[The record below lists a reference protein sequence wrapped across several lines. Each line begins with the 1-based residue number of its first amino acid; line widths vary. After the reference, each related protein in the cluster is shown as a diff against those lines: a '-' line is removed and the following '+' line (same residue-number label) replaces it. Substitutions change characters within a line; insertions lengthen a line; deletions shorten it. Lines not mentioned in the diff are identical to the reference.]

1 MSNMDNIFKKNIS
14 IEKEIDDFLNQFS
27 EAGLLFK
34 SGVDIY
40 LNGKKERFKRTIDEI
55 TQMEHNG
62 DALRRSIEEKLYR
75 KTLIPESRGDVLE
88 LLESLDAL
96 LDRFKGAL
104 YRFDIECIEIDPK
117 FHDDFKELVRNVVN
131 ASEALVQSSRS
142 FFKDIS
148 SVANYMHKVSFWETE
163 SDKISTMLQKKIF
176 KDNEMRLSQK
186 MQLRD
191 FVRHVDKIADRA
203 EDVADDLS
211 IFVIKRS
218 L

>member
-1 MSNMDNIFKKNIS
+1 MGKILKDNIS
-14 IEKEIDDFLNQFS
+14 IEKQIDDFLNQVS

-34 SGVDIY
+34 IGIDIY
-40 LNGKKERFKRTIDEI
+40 LSGKKDRFQRTIDEI
-55 TQMEHNG
+55 TEIEHKG

-75 KTLIPESRGDVLE
+75 KTLIPESRGDVLD
-88 LLESLDAL
+88 LLENLDAL

-104 YRFDIECIEIDPK
+104 YRFDIECIEINPK
-117 FHDDFKELVRNVVN
+117 FHDDFKELVRNVVK
-131 ASEALVQSSRS
+131 ASEAIVQSSRS

-148 SVANYMHKVSFWETE
+148 SVANFIHKVSFWETE
-163 SDKISTMLQKKIF
+163 SDKISTGLQKRIF
-176 KDNEMRLSQK
+176 RQNEIPLSHR

-203 EDVADDLS
+203 EDVADKLS

>member
-1 MSNMDNIFKKNIS
+1 MDNILKKNTS

-27 EAGLLFK
+27 EAALLFR
-34 SGVDIY
+34 SGIDIY
-40 LNGKKERFKRTIDEI
+40 LNRKKDRFKRTIDEI
-55 TQMEHNG
+55 TDIEHTG

-104 YRFDIECIEIDPK
+104 YRFDIECIEIHPK
-117 FHDDFKELVRNVVN
+117 FHDDFRELVSDVVN
-131 ASEALVQSSRS
+131 ASEALVQSSRC

-148 SVANYMHKVSFWETE
+148 SVSNHMHKVSFWETE
-163 SDKISTMLQKKIF
+163 SDKISTMLQKRIF
-176 KDNEMRLSQK
+176 QQDDMSLSEK

-191 FVRHVDKIADRA
+191 LVRHIDKIADRA
-203 EDVADDLS
+203 EDVADGLS

>member
-1 MSNMDNIFKKNIS
+1 MDNILKKNTS
-14 IEKEIDDFLNQFS
+14 IEKEIDNFLNQFS

-40 LNGKKERFKRTIDEI
+40 LSGKKDRFQRTIDEI
-55 TQMEHNG
+55 TQIEHKG

-75 KTLIPESRGDVLE
+75 KTLIPESRGDVLK

-104 YRFDIECIEIDPK
+104 YRFDIEGIEIDSK
-117 FHDDFKELVRNVVN
+117 FHEDFKELVRNVVN

-163 SDKISTMLQKKIF
+163 ADKISTMLQKRIF
-176 KDNEMRLSQK
+176 RQSEMPLSQK

>member
-1 MSNMDNIFKKNIS
+1 MDNILKKSIS
-14 IEKEIDDFLNQFS
+14 IEKEIDNFLNQFS

-40 LNGKKERFKRTIDEI
+40 LSGKKDRFQRTIDEI
-55 TQMEHNG
+55 TQIEHKG

-75 KTLIPESRGDVLE
+75 KTLIPESRGDVLD
-88 LLESLDAL
+88 LLESLDGL

-104 YRFDIECIEIDPK
+104 YRFDIEGVEIDQR
-117 FHDDFKELVRNVVN
+117 FHEDFKELVRNVVN
-131 ASEALVQSSRS
+131 ASEALAQSSRS

-148 SVANYMHKVSFWETE
+148 SIANHMHKVSFWETE
-163 SDKISTMLQKKIF
+163 ADKVSTLLQKRIF
-176 KDNEMRLSQK
+176 RQDEMRLSQK

>member
-1 MSNMDNIFKKNIS
+1 MDNIFKKSIN
-14 IEKEIDDFLNQFS
+14 IEKEIDDFLNQVS

-34 SGVDIY
+34 SGIDIY
-40 LNGKKERFKRTIDEI
+40 LSGKKDRFQKTIDEI
-55 TQMEHNG
+55 THIEHKG

-75 KTLIPESRGDVLE
+75 KTLIPESRGDVLD
-88 LLESLDAL
+88 LLESLDAV

-104 YRFDIECIEIDPK
+104 YRFDIENIEIDPR
-117 FHDDFKELVRNVVN
+117 FHNDFKELIRNVIN
-131 ASEALVQSSRS
+131 ASEALVQSSRC

-148 SVANYMHKVSFWETE
+148 SVANHMHKVSFWETE

-176 KDNEMRLSQK
+176 SHSEMRLSHK

-211 IFVIKRS
+211 IFCIKRS
-218 L
+218 M

>member
-1 MSNMDNIFKKNIS
+1 MDKIFKKNIS
-14 IEKEIDDFLNQFS
+14 IEKEIEDFLNQFS

-55 TQMEHNG
+55 TQMEHKG

>member
-1 MSNMDNIFKKNIS
+1 MNSILKKNTS
-14 IEKEIDDFLNQFS
+14 IEREIDDFLNQFS

-40 LNGKKERFKRTIDEI
+40 LSGRMERFQRTIDEI
-55 TQMEHNG
+55 TEIEHKG
-62 DALRRSIEEKLYR
+62 DALRRAIEDKLYR
-75 KTLIPESRGDVLE
+75 KTLIPESRGDVLD
-88 LLESLDAL
+88 LLESIDAL
-96 LDRFKGAL
+96 LDQFKGAL
-104 YRFDIECIEIDPK
+104 YRFDIECIEIDLRYH
-117 FHDDFKELVRNVVN
+117 HDLKELVQNVVN
-131 ASEALVQSSRS
+131 ASEALVQSSRC

-148 SVANYMHKVSFWETE
+148 SVGNYMHKVSFWETE
-163 SDKISTMLQKKIF
+163 CDKISTMLQKKIF
-176 KDNEMRLSQK
+176 RQNDLCLSHK

-191 FVRHVDKIADRA
+191 FVKHIDHIADYA

>member
-1 MSNMDNIFKKNIS
+1 MDNIFRKNTS
-14 IEKEIDDFLNQFS
+14 IERMIDDFLDQFS

-34 SGVDIY
+34 AGVDIY
-40 LNGKKERFKRTIDEI
+40 LDGKKDRFKKTIEEI
-55 TQMEHNG
+55 TEIEHAG

-104 YRFDIECIEIDPK
+104 YRFDIEGIKIDIK
-117 FHDDFKELVRNVVN
+117 FHDDFRELVDNVVN
-131 ASEALVQSSRS
+131 ASESLVQSARC

-148 SVANYMHKVSFWETE
+148 SVSNHMHKVSFWETE
-163 SDKISTMLQKKIF
+163 SDKISTILQKRIF
-176 KDNEMRLSQK
+176 GQDEMSLSEK

>member
-1 MSNMDNIFKKNIS
+1 MDNIFKKIAS
-14 IEKEIDDFLNQFS
+14 IDKEIDDFLNQFS

-40 LNGKKERFKRTIDEI
+40 LNGQKDRFKKTIEEI
-55 TQMEHNG
+55 TEIEHKG

-75 KTLIPESRGDVLE
+75 KTLIPESRGDVLD
-88 LLESLDAL
+88 LLESIDAL

-104 YRFDIECIEIDPK
+104 YRFDIECIEIDIK
-117 FHDDFKELVRNVVN
+117 FHKDFKELVQNVVN
-131 ASEALVQSSRS
+131 ASEALVQSTRC

-163 SDKISTMLQKKIF
+163 ADKISTMLQKRIF
-176 KDNEMRLSQK
+176 KQDELCLAGK
-186 MQLRD
+186 MQLRN

-203 EDVADDLS
+203 EDVADELS
-211 IFVIKRS
+211 IFVIKRA